1 MPRGGDLPELIA
13 LVQRYA
19 GLDLNWDV
27 RLVLHEPDMQ
37 PMQLGV
43 SELSRTS
50 YLVRGA
56 VVREKRWQDFVF
68 EPLAQAG

>member
-1 MPRGGDLPELIA
+1 
-13 LVQRYA
+13 
-19 GLDLNWDV
+19 
-27 RLVLHEPDMQ
+27 VLHEPDMQ

-50 YLVRGA
+50 YLVRGT